1 MTRLRAISQSSNVN
15 DSDFSGVTRLTTAI
29 RAAMMCVALGAI
41 ALPVQLQAQE
51 AAGTVGTA
59 RSYAI
64 AAGPL
69 GEALNQF
76 ARQAGITLA
85 ATPMQT
91 AAARSPGLQGNY
103 SVDQALTILLGSS
116 GLQAVSQDGSNYV
129 LRASAGEAMSL
140 PTTDIR
146 GFALGNALGSMDG
159 YNATHSQIA
168 TKTSTAL
175 LETSQSV
182 SVVTRQQM
190 DDQGSQ
196 TVSQAMRYTPGV
208 LTNPYGATHRYD
220 YVAMRG
226 FNDGSVDNIYLDG
239 LKSMGDSGTYST
251 MQVDPYFLER
261 VDILKG
267 PSSVLYGRSSPG
279 GLVAL
284 TSKKPLYEPYH
295 QIQATVGTQG
305 QRGVGFDFSGPLDDD
320 KRIAY
325 RLTGLTD
332 KSDTQFDHAEE
343 KRYALAPTVSIDF
356 SEDTSLTLQAYLQH
370 DPKGGYHGGVPASGT
385 LHQRNGQRI
394 SENFFDGEPGVDG
407 YRRNQQ
413 SFGYQF
419 EHRFNDVFT
428 ARQNFR
434 YLDSK
439 VNLDQVYAYD
449 WTTPTSNELTRY
461 YSGGDERLHAFIV
474 DNMLQAEFFTGAA
487 KHTALLGVDYQR
499 RKTVVDWTSGSVAP
513 LNGFNPAYGNSAI
526 SYYSPTSYL
535 RRLEQTGV
543 YAQDLIELDK
553 WRFSLG
559 LRQDWVETSDE
570 NRLAESGRPAGTEIS
585 DRRTKFTGRAG
596 VLYLFDN
603 GIAPYLSYS
612 ESFNPNSYSDSTG
625 NPLAPTDGTQWEA
638 GIKYQPPGT
647 DNLFTASVFRIDQE
661 NLASKLPQENFY
673 RPIGAV
679 RSQGL
684 ELEAH
689 MQLTDNFKLLGSYTL
704 TDIEYSKSM
713 VSTLSTATNPIENKG
728 NSPTQAPRHMA
739 SLWGDYAFNEGA
751 LDGLRLGAGVR
762 YVGYSWAD
770 AENTM
775 KVPSYTLFDAS
786 VGYDLSKVGIKGVD
800 VRVNANNLTNES
812 YIATCASLS
821 FCYMGEERNVSATV
835 SYAF

>member
-1 MTRLRAISQSSNVN
+1 MIVHLHHFSSARPALGLRHAVRVALLSS
-15 DSDFSGVTRLTTAI
+15 
-29 RAAMMCVALGAI
+29 ALGAA
-41 ALPVQLQAQE
+41 ALPCLAQTAE
-51 AAGTVGTA
+51 TGAASLSH
-59 RSYAI
+59 SYNI
-64 AAGPL
+64 PG
-69 GEALNQF
+69 GALSDVLNRF
-76 ARQAGITLA
+76 AREAGITLSM
-85 ATPMQT
+85 TPAQ
-91 AAARSPGLQGNY
+91 LQGRQSAGLKGEY
-103 SVDQALTILLGSS
+103 STDQALGQLLNGS
-116 GLQAVSQDGSNYV
+116 GLEALSQDGSSYV
-129 LRASAGEAMSL
+129 LRALPETGVLAL
-140 PTTDIR
+140 PTTDIK
-146 GFALGNALGSMDG
+146 GFALGNALGSMEG

-182 SVVTRQQM
+182 SVVTREQM

-196 TVSQAMRYTPGV
+196 TVSQTMRYTPGV

-284 TSKKPLYEPYH
+284 TSKKPLLEPYH

-305 QRGVGFDFSGPLDDD
+305 QRGMGFDFSGPVDDD

-325 RLTGLTD
+325 RLTGLAD
-332 KSDTQFDHAEE
+332 RSDTQFDHNKE
-343 KRYALAPTVSIDF
+343 KRYALAPTLSIDF
-356 SEDTSLTLQAYLQH
+356 TDDTSLTLQAYLQH
-370 DPKGGYHGGVPASGT
+370 DPDGGYHSGMPADGA

-394 SENFFDGEPGVDG
+394 SENFFEGEPGIDR
-407 YRRNQQ
+407 YERDQQ

-439 VNLDQVYAYD
+439 VKLDQVYGYG
-449 WTTPTSNELTRY
+449 WTTPTSNELNRY
-461 YSGGDERLHAFIV
+461 YTGGDEKLHAFIV
-474 DNMLQAEFFTGAA
+474 DNMLQAEFLTGAT
-487 KHTALLGVDYQR
+487 KHMVLMGADYQR

-513 LNGFNPAYGNSAI
+513 INAFDPVYGNSAI
-526 SYYSPTSYL
+526 TYYDPLSYL

-543 YAQDLIELDK
+543 YLQDLIEMDK

-570 NRLAESGRPAGTEIS
+570 NRLAEASRPVGTEIN
-585 DRRTKFTGRAG
+585 DKRTKLTGRAG
-596 VLYLFDN
+596 ALYLFDN
-603 GIAPYLSYS
+603 GLAPYISYS
-612 ESFNPNSYSDSTG
+612 ESFNPNSYADSAG
-625 NPLAPTDGTQWEA
+625 NPLAPTDGTQWEL
-638 GIKYQPPGT
+638 GLKYQPPGT
-647 DNLFTASVFRIDQE
+647 DDLYTASLFRIDQE
-661 NLASKLPQENFY
+661 NLATKLPQENFY
-673 RPIGAV
+673 RAVGAV

-689 MQLTDNFKLLGSYTL
+689 LQLNDNLKVLGSYTF

-713 VSTLSTATNPIENKG
+713 ISTLSTATDIIENKG

-739 SLWGDYAFNEGA
+739 SLWADYKFDSGS
-751 LDGLRLGAGVR
+751 LDGLRLGGGVR

-786 VGYDLSKVGIKGVD
+786 IGYDLGKVGLKGVD
-800 VRVNANNLTNES
+800 VRLNANNLTNES
-812 YIATCASLS
+812 YIASCASLS
-821 FCYMGEERNVSATV
+821 FCYMGEERNVAATV
-835 SYAF
+835 SYQF

>member
-1 MTRLRAISQSSNVN
+1 MIVHLHHFSSARPALGLRHAV
-15 DSDFSGVTRLTTAI
+15 R
-29 RAAMMCVALGAI
+29 VALLSSALGVA
-41 ALPVQLQAQE
+41 ALPCLAQAAE
-51 AAGTVGTA
+51 TGAASLSHSYNIPGGTLSDV
-59 RSYAI
+59 
-64 AAGPL
+64 
-69 GEALNQF
+69 LNRF
-76 ARQAGITLA
+76 AREAGITLSM
-85 ATPMQT
+85 TPAQ
-91 AAARSPGLQGNY
+91 LQGRQSAGLKGEY
-103 SVDQALTILLGSS
+103 STDQALGQLLNGS
-116 GLQAVSQDGSNYV
+116 GLEALSQDGSSYV
-129 LRASAGEAMSL
+129 LRALPETGALAL
-140 PTTDIR
+140 PTTDIK
-146 GFALGNALGSMDG
+146 GFALGNALGSMEG

-182 SVVTRQQM
+182 SVVTREQM

-196 TVSQAMRYTPGV
+196 TVSQTMRYTPGV

-284 TSKKPLYEPYH
+284 TSKKPLFEPYH

-305 QRGVGFDFSGPLDDD
+305 QRGMGFDFSGPVDDD

-325 RLTGLTD
+325 RLTGLAD
-332 KSDTQFDHAEE
+332 RSDTQFDHNKE
-343 KRYALAPTVSIDF
+343 KRYALAPTLSIDF
-356 SEDTSLTLQAYLQH
+356 TDDTSLTLQAYLQH
-370 DPKGGYHGGVPASGT
+370 DPDGGYHSGMPADGA

-394 SENFFDGEPGVDG
+394 SENFFEGEPGIDR
-407 YRRNQQ
+407 YERDQQ

-439 VNLDQVYAYD
+439 VKLDQVYGYG
-449 WTTPTSNELTRY
+449 WTTPTSNELNRY
-461 YSGGDERLHAFIV
+461 YTGGDEKLHAFIV
-474 DNMLQAEFFTGAA
+474 DNMLQAEFLTGAT
-487 KHTALLGVDYQR
+487 KHTVLMGADYQR

-513 LNGFNPAYGNSAI
+513 INAFDPVYGNSAI
-526 SYYSPTSYL
+526 TYYDPLSYL

-543 YAQDLIELDK
+543 YLQDLIEMDQ

-570 NRLAESGRPAGTEIS
+570 NRLAEASRPVGTEIN
-585 DRRTKFTGRAG
+585 DKRTKLTGRAG
-596 VLYLFDN
+596 ALYLFDN
-603 GIAPYLSYS
+603 GLAPYISYS
-612 ESFNPNSYSDSTG
+612 ESFNPNSYADSAG
-625 NPLAPTDGTQWEA
+625 NPLAPTDGTQWEL
-638 GIKYQPPGT
+638 GLKYQPPGT
-647 DNLFTASVFRIDQE
+647 DDLYTASLFRIDQE
-661 NLASKLPQENFY
+661 NLATKLPQENFY
-673 RPIGAV
+673 RAVGAV

-689 MQLTDNFKLLGSYTL
+689 LQLNDNLKLLGSYTF

-713 VSTLSTATNPIENKG
+713 ISTLSTATDIIENKG

-739 SLWGDYAFNEGA
+739 SLWADYRFDSGS
-751 LDGLRLGAGVR
+751 LDGLRLGGGVR

-786 VGYDLSKVGIKGVD
+786 IGYDLGKVGLKGVD
-800 VRVNANNLTNES
+800 VRLNANKLTNES
-812 YIATCASLS
+812 YIASCASLS
-821 FCYMGEERNVSATV
+821 FCYMGEERNVAATV
-835 SYAF
+835 SYQF

>member
-29 RAAMMCVALGAI
+29 RTAMICVALGAI
-41 ALPVQLQAQE
+41 ALPAQLQAQE
-51 AAGTVGTA
+51 AAGTVGAA

-91 AAARSPGLQGNY
+91 AAAQSPGLQGSY

-612 ESFNPNSYSDSTG
+612 ESFNPNSYSDSAG

-713 VSTLSTATNPIENKG
+713 ISTLSTATNPIENKG
-728 NSPTQAPRHMA
+728 NSPTQAPKHMA

>member
-1 MTRLRAISQSSNVN
+1 MIVHLHHFSSARPALGLRHAV
-15 DSDFSGVTRLTTAI
+15 R
-29 RAAMMCVALGAI
+29 VALLSSALGVA
-41 ALPVQLQAQE
+41 ALPCLAQAAE
-51 AAGTVGTA
+51 TGAASLSH
-59 RSYAI
+59 SYNI
-64 AAGPL
+64 PG
-69 GEALNQF
+69 GALSDVLNRF
-76 ARQAGITLA
+76 AREAGITLSM
-85 ATPMQT
+85 TPAQ
-91 AAARSPGLQGNY
+91 LQGRQSAGLKGEY
-103 SVDQALTILLGSS
+103 STDQALGQLLNGS
-116 GLQAVSQDGSNYV
+116 GLEALSQDGSSYV
-129 LRASAGEAMSL
+129 LRALPETGALAL
-140 PTTDIR
+140 PTTDIK
-146 GFALGNALGSMDG
+146 GFALGNALGSMEG

-182 SVVTRQQM
+182 SVVTREQM

-196 TVSQAMRYTPGV
+196 TVSQTMRYTPGV

-284 TSKKPLYEPYH
+284 TSKKPLFEPYH

-305 QRGVGFDFSGPLDDD
+305 QRGMGFDFSGPVDDD

-325 RLTGLTD
+325 RLTGLAD
-332 KSDTQFDHAEE
+332 RSDTQFDHNKE
-343 KRYALAPTVSIDF
+343 KRYALAPTLSIDF
-356 SEDTSLTLQAYLQH
+356 TDDTSLTLQAYLQH
-370 DPKGGYHGGVPASGT
+370 DPDGGYHSGMPADGA

-394 SENFFDGEPGVDG
+394 SENFFEGEPGIDR
-407 YRRNQQ
+407 YERDQQ

-439 VNLDQVYAYD
+439 VKLDQVYGYG
-449 WTTPTSNELTRY
+449 WTTPTSNELNRY
-461 YSGGDERLHAFIV
+461 YTGGDEKLHAFIV
-474 DNMLQAEFFTGAA
+474 DNMLQAEFLTGAT
-487 KHTALLGVDYQR
+487 KHTVLMGADYQR

-513 LNGFNPAYGNSAI
+513 INAFDPVYGNSAI
-526 SYYSPTSYL
+526 TYYDPLSYL

-543 YAQDLIELDK
+543 YLQDLIEMDQ

-570 NRLAESGRPAGTEIS
+570 NRLAEASRPVGTEIN
-585 DRRTKFTGRAG
+585 DKRTKLTGRAG
-596 VLYLFDN
+596 ALYLFDN
-603 GIAPYLSYS
+603 GLAPYISYS
-612 ESFNPNSYSDSTG
+612 ESFNPNSYADSAG
-625 NPLAPTDGTQWEA
+625 NPLAPTDGTQWEL
-638 GIKYQPPGT
+638 GLKYQPPGT
-647 DNLFTASVFRIDQE
+647 DDLYTASLFRIDQE
-661 NLASKLPQENFY
+661 NLATKLPQENFY
-673 RPIGAV
+673 RAVGAV

-689 MQLTDNFKLLGSYTL
+689 LQLNDNLKVLGSYTF

-713 VSTLSTATNPIENKG
+713 ISTLSTATEIIENKG

-739 SLWGDYAFNEGA
+739 SLWADYKFDSGT
-751 LDGLRLGAGVR
+751 LDGLRLGGGVR

-786 VGYDLSKVGIKGVD
+786 IGYDLGKVGLKGVD
-800 VRVNANNLTNES
+800 VRLNANNLTNES
-812 YIATCASLS
+812 YIASCASLS
-821 FCYMGEERNVSATV
+821 FCYMGEERNVAATV
-835 SYAF
+835 SYQF